1 MRRFWKEL
9 ARLCADDAKEPPAS
23 LKAIQFLIEN
33 QFKDKKPVP
42 TPEQFVDTSLVEQL
56 EMSGFIDSVNK

>member
-1 MRRFWKEL
+1 
-9 ARLCADDAKEPPAS
+9 
-23 LKAIQFLIEN
+23 
-33 QFKDKKPVP
+33 VP